1 MKKFLIILLFI
12 NFCSS
17 DDVANED
24 NAVIETESTTTIGE
38 TMNDKVYDK
47 LRFRL
52 FSCN

>member
-24 NAVIETESTTTIGE
+24 NAVIETESTTTI
-38 TMNDKVYDK
+38 
-47 LRFRL
+47 
-52 FSCN
+52 